1 MESSSEQTKCPFHL
15 IKDIFT
21 NPIIMQCF
29 FFLRFPKYGK
39 QALDFPHLHSNMDL
53 WAKVDLCAEVI

>member
-1 MESSSEQTKCPFHL
+1 MSISFDQRYFYKSNNYAML
-15 IKDIFT
+15 
-21 NPIIMQCF
+21 
-29 FFLRFPKYGK
+29 FFLSFPKYGK